1 MFKTTSPHALL
12 STALI
17 SVVGIP
23 ALAQTDDPG
32 LAQQRQSL
40 NDRYTIGPSAASDL
54 GYRIA
59 WQAAVDQ
66 QEGELLRADVV
77 GDDIFALAPRNR
89 MTRLDRANGKPIW
102 TSTVADPFDT
112 VWGITPGPLIGQ
124 RDSEKIYVTTDPVVM
139 VVDHATGAVVG
150 RQDLE
155 RIPSTD
161 VVPFGN
167 YLVFGTRSGQIIWH
181 QYLVGHA
188 WKANQ
193 LKGPIQG
200 APLRV
205 GDSGIAVASI
215 GGTLLMVNGRNAR
228 RLWGTNLFDG
238 VYTNLAAGGGYLIA
252 ASRDQYLWAFDAGN
266 GEVRWRYFTESPLNT
281 PPTVLGNNV
290 LQWVPSEGLVCLE
303 LDPGDAVE
311 GHLRWTI
318 PDASG
323 EVVGQIRD
331 DAVVFDSDSKVLRLI
346 DMKNGAVRK
355 TIHLPKLRSM
365 QIIGDQIYALGNGS
379 LLQRLD
385 PIH

>member
-1 MFKTTSPHALL
+1 M
-12 STALI
+12 
-17 SVVGIP
+17 
-23 ALAQTDDPG
+23 
-32 LAQQRQSL
+32 
-40 NDRYTIGPSAASDL
+40 
-54 GYRIA
+54 
-59 WQAAVDQ
+59 
-66 QEGELLRADVV
+66 RADVV

-281 PPTVLGNNV
+281 PPTVLGDNV

-323 EVVGQIRD
+323 TVVGQIRD